1 MGVVAE
7 HLAKRY
13 PNGVWGA
20 RDVDFSADKSRITVL
35 LGPNGAGKTTTVG
48 MLTTL
53 LKPTKG
59 KALIEGY
66 STVDNTWKVRSLI
79 ALCPQDIRVDSNWTP
94 WDALKGYLMIRGLS
108 LEEVVERGEKY
119 LKLLDLWD
127 IRNTPAIALSGG
139 QRKRVAVA
147 MVLASDAPVVFLD
160 EPSSGLDVEARY
172 IVWKSLRKEAKRGKT
187 IILTTH
193 DMKEAEILGDYVVMI
208 GKGKTIAQGI
218 PEDLERKIPYTH
230 KIVVKNAR
238 KIPIKEHIDLGD
250 RKVIYVKDK
259 EDAMELVEKIDA
271 MSISI
276 EEITLEDA
284 YLYLV
289 GGVGNGEN

>member
-1 MGVVAE
+1 MSVVAE
-7 HLAKRY
+7 HLAKKY
-13 PNGVWGA
+13 SNGVWGA
-20 RDVDFSADKSRITVL
+20 KDVNFSANKSHITVL

-59 KALIEGY
+59 RALIEGY
-66 STVDNTWKVRSLI
+66 STVDDVWKVRDLI
-79 ALCPQDIRVDSNWTP
+79 ALCPQDVRVDNNWSS

-108 LEEVVERGEKY
+108 SEEAVERSEKY
-119 LKLLDLWD
+119 LKLLDLWG
-127 IRNTPAIALSGG
+127 IRNTPAIAVSGG
-139 QRKRVAVA
+139 QRKRIAVA

-172 IVWKSLRKEAKRGKT
+172 IVWKSLREEAKRGKT

-208 GKGKTIAQGI
+208 AKGKTIAQGT
-218 PEDLERKIPYTH
+218 PEELKGMIPYTH

-238 KIPIKEHIDLGD
+238 KISIKEHIDLGD
-250 RKVIYVKDK
+250 RKVIYVRGKD
-259 EDAMELVEKIDA
+259 EAVELAEKIEA
-271 MSISI
+271 ASIGI

-289 GGVGNGEN
+289 GGVANGEN

>member
-1 MGVVAE
+1 MSVVAE
-7 HLAKRY
+7 HLAKKY
-13 PNGVWGA
+13 SNGVWGA
-20 RDVDFSADKSRITVL
+20 KDVNFSANKSRITVL

-59 KALIEGY
+59 RALIEGY
-66 STVDNTWKVRSLI
+66 STVDDVWKVRDLI
-79 ALCPQDIRVDSNWTP
+79 ALCPQDVRVDNNWSS

-108 LEEVVERGEKY
+108 SEEAVERSEKY
-119 LKLLDLWD
+119 LKLLDLWG
-127 IRNTPAIALSGG
+127 IRNTPAIAVSGG
-139 QRKRVAVA
+139 QRKRIAVA

-172 IVWKSLRKEAKRGKT
+172 IVWKSLREEAERGKT

-208 GKGKTIAQGI
+208 GKGKTIAHGT
-218 PEDLERKIPYTH
+218 PEELKHMIPYTH

-238 KIPIKEHIDLGD
+238 RIPIKEHIDLGD
-250 RKVIYVKDK
+250 RKVIYVRGK
-259 EDAMELVEKIDA
+259 EEAVELAEKIEA
-271 MSISI
+271 ASIGI
-276 EEITLEDA
+276 EETNLEDA

-289 GGVGNGEN
+289 GGVANGEN

>member
-1 MGVVAE
+1 MSVIAE
-7 HLAKRY
+7 HLAKKY
-13 PNGVWGA
+13 SNGVWGA
-20 RDVDFSADKSRITVL
+20 IDVNFSADKSRITVL

-59 KALIEGY
+59 RALIEGY
-66 STVDNTWKVRSLI
+66 STVDNVWKVRNLI
-79 ALCPQDIRVDSNWTP
+79 ALCPQDIRVDGNWSP

-108 LEEVVERGEKY
+108 SGEAMEESEKY
-119 LKLLDLWD
+119 LKLLDLWT
-127 IRNTPAIALSGG
+127 IRKTPAIALSGG
-139 QRKRVAVA
+139 QRKRIAVA
-147 MVLASDAPVVFLD
+147 MVLASDVPVVFLD

-172 IVWKSLRKEAKRGKT
+172 IVWKSLREEAKKGKT

-208 GKGKTIAQGI
+208 GKGKTVAQGT
-218 PEDLERKIPYTH
+218 PEELKHRIPYTH

-238 KIPIKEHIDLGD
+238 KLPIKEHIDLGD
-250 RKVIYVKDK
+250 RKVIYVRGK
-259 EDAMELVEKIDA
+259 EEAMELAEKIEA
-271 MSISI
+271 TSIGI

-289 GGVGNGEN
+289 GGVANGEN